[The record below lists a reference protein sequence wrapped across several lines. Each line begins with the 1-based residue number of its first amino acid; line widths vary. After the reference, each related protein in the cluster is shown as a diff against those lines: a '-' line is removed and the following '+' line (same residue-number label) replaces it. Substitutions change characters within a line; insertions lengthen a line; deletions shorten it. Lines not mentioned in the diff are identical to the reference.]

1 MSQSLYDL
9 SFKQFEAY
17 FQCNAS
23 RPWHEWLIEPS
34 LVAKQ
39 KGQPLT
45 KENGPVLT
53 TGKQGYV
60 GILQHPHNKALTC
73 VYKVSR
79 TDDNLVQHEYN
90 ILKALEPL
98 SQYCPHVH
106 RAYGLIQFE
115 CNVHF
120 EHDSPLEC
128 TPRSKKITRPMLLM
142 QHVSHKHNLNQIIED
157 LQVKDDVAI
166 HAFKQVCLA
175 LHLAHAFRFTHY
187 DLHTENILMRPCN
200 PNMQLL
206 YLLDDHT
213 AVLVPTLGYM
223 VNLIDFGFAYCE
235 QPHNTLTCTLVHTQQ
250 GFTSDRFDACSDLKL
265 FFVSTAHDVQR
276 QDHRRKMGEKLGNI
290 TRNVFGGMNLNWS
303 SGWDNSKSVNPVQL
317 VHELVKDYV
326 RPSAFFSKSDLW
338 FDTVQQLMQVPL
350 RPLPYHD
357 LERSCRGFVE
367 EFSKFEERIASKTL
381 LNCVLRILVKH
392 VRTYRD
398 AYVKEGEEAVWA
410 TLEIKKHFL
419 EEYTEL
425 VHYHVPA
432 LDYDKMICCLLLMS
446 HCIEGLFHDMMEKRH
461 AEKERQNAIMRC
473 RTPLEFYHL
482 MDYNF
487 PATSSNKPWSVKT
500 QILVIDHPRRKSQT
514 VQLTKEHVAVL
525 ERLGVATLR
534 TQYLRNVYEA
544 LQIDDGA

>member
-23 RPWHEWLIEPS
+23 RPWHEWLIEPT
-34 LVAKQ
+34 LAAKQ
-39 KGQPLT
+39 KGQPLA
-45 KENGPVLT
+45 KDNAPPMT

-98 SQYCPHVH
+98 ALYCPHVH
-106 RAYGLIQFE
+106 RVYGVIQFE

-128 TPRSKKITRPMLLM
+128 SPRSKTITRPMLLM
-142 QHVSHKHNLNQIIED
+142 QHVSHKHNLHQIIED
-157 LQVKDDVAI
+157 LQVKDDVVV
-166 HAFKQVCLA
+166 HALKQVFLA
-175 LHLAHAFRFTHY
+175 LHLAQAFHFTHY

-206 YLLDDHT
+206 YVLDAHT
-213 AVLVPTLGYM
+213 AFLVPTCGYI
-223 VNLIDFGFAYCE
+223 VNLIDFGFAYCK

-265 FFVSTAHDVQR
+265 FFVSTTHDVQR
-276 QDHRRKMGEKLGNI
+276 EDHRRKMGEKLGNI

-303 SGWDNSKSVNPVQL
+303 SGWDNSKTVNPVQL

-326 RPSAFFSKSDLW
+326 RSSALFSKSDLW
-338 FDTVQQLMQVPL
+338 FDTVQQLIELPL

-381 LNCVLRILVKH
+381 LNCVLRIFVKH

-425 VHYHVPA
+425 VHYHVPS
-432 LDYDKMICCLLLMS
+432 LDYDKMICSLLLMT
-446 HCIEGLFHDMMEKRH
+446 HCIEGLYHDMMEKRH

-473 RTPLEFYHL
+473 RTPLDFYHL
-482 MDYNF
+482 VDHNF
-487 PATSSNKPWSVKT
+487 TPTTHKPWSPKT
-500 QILVIDHPRRKSQT
+500 QILVIDHPRRKNQT
-514 VQLTKEHVAVL
+514 IQLTKEHVAVL
-525 ERLGVATLR
+525 ERLGTAPMR

-544 LQIDDGA
+544 LQIDEA